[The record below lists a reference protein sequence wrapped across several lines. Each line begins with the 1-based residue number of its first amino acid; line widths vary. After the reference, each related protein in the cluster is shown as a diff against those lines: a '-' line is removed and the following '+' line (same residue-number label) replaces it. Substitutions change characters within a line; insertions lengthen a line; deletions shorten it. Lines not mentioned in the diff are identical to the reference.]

1 MNQVRRLMLEQA
13 FEELA
18 QHGVG
23 VLSAPEHE
31 VIGSMDFRLMMLDKT
46 HTSEPRF
53 RWQQDLTGIDDG
65 LPRRSTESFLSVI
78 ECLEDAFL
86 EGFHEEVVILGD

>member
-1 MNQVRRLMLEQA
+1 MNEVRTLTLEQA

-23 VLSAPEHE
+23 VLHASEYE
-31 VIGSMDFRLMMLDKT
+31 VIGTADFRLMMLDKT
-46 HTSEPRF
+46 HASEPRF

-65 LPRRSTESFLSVI
+65 LPRRSTGSFLSLI

-86 EGFHEEVVILGD
+86 EGFNEEVVILGD